1 MTNVKDL
8 MDNELKFLGSKN
20 RGCEVFPKTFR
31 CHIDSEFVQIFTN
44 TITSFSSSPS
54 LSAATVRIQI
64 KVIIVH
70 VVILKKQTNS
80 WNYCKQTATLF
91 ILTLSLLLLLL
102 LLLLET
108 AKITSIIIKYQIIY
122 ILAILTCYNVDH
134 HL

>member
-80 WNYCKQTATLF
+80 
-91 ILTLSLLLLLL
+91 
-102 LLLLET
+102 
-108 AKITSIIIKYQIIY
+108 
-122 ILAILTCYNVDH
+122 
-134 HL
+134 